1 MKWIKQNEWN
11 LVVAVAFLSFVCGII
26 GVNDALL
33 ISGKSAPWPDLVYF
47 SIRLF
52 FFNYDL
58 PGDGIPYAPGT
69 PLLQVARFLAPATV
83 TYAAVKGFML
93 GAAAVLNIWQ
103 LRRWQGHTVV
113 CGAGKRGR
121 EVALALKADGR
132 KVVVIEKDAEAE
144 TLGELRAAG
153 VRVVLGSATDS
164 IHQEQARMNY
174 AGLVV
179 ALTNTDE
186 SNLEIAMAAANG
198 PTNQPVDILA
208 HASRQFAAVFDHQ
221 PPVDNTHSR
230 GRPRFFNHE
239 TSAARLLV
247 QEFTANL
254 ATVLSQKPRSPR
266 VLLIGDG
273 SVIPELLGIAMV
285 QCQYAYSDIP
295 QFVVVVPDRNL
306 VARSFP
312 TLHPQLSL
320 VADVSLI
327 ERTCAEI
334 ASMELES
341 ITSEQNFD
349 LIFVSYQNDLDALS
363 LARHLAQQ
371 KPSGLFGRIVA
382 CLRPSTDL
390 ARHSIS
396 IEDTE
401 IRNLVKLGCV
411 SDVLLHG
418 ALDREARAIHEAYV
432 AEEKAKG
439 LSPIENPALVSWEDL
454 PESLRQANRAQ
465 ADHIPI
471 KQKALAVS
479 RSEQML
485 EALAEA
491 EHRRWMAEKIL
502 AGWRFGEKRDNSRKL
517 HPSINIYSQLTET
530 EKQKDRNTVQ
540 SVLQRMESLT

>member
-11 LVVAVAFLSFVCGII
+11 LVVAVAFLSFVCGIF

-33 ISGKSAPWPDLVYF
+33 MSGKSAPWPDLVYF
-47 SIRLF
+47 AIRLF

-58 PGDGIPYAPGT
+58 PGEGVPYAPSN
-69 PLLQVARFLAPATV
+69 PLLQAARFLAPATL
-83 TYAAVKGFML
+83 TYAAAKGFML
-93 GAAAVLNIWQ
+93 AASSALNIW
-103 LRRWQGHTVV
+103 RIRHWKGHAVV

-153 VRVVLGSATDS
+153 VRVVLGSATDP
-164 IHQEQARMNY
+164 IHQQQARMHE

-179 ALTNTDE
+179 ALTKTDE
-186 SNLEIAMAAANG
+186 SNLEIAMDAADG
-198 PTNQPVDILA
+198 PTIKPVEILA
-208 HASRQFAAVFDHQ
+208 HASRQFASVFDHQ
-221 PPVDNTHSR
+221 PPVDSSYSR

-247 QEFTANL
+247 QEFTTDL
-254 ATVLSQKPRSPR
+254 ATVLAHAPRSPQ

-273 SVIPELLGIAMV
+273 SVIPELLGIAMM
-285 QCQYAYSDIP
+285 QCQYAHSGTP
-295 QFVVVVPDRNL
+295 QFVAVVPDRNL

-312 TLHPQLSL
+312 VLHPQLNL
-320 VADVSLI
+320 VADVKVI
-327 ERTCAEI
+327 ERTYAEMAMI
-334 ASMELES
+334 ELENV
-341 ITSEQNFD
+341 TNEQGFD
-349 LIFVSYQNDLDALS
+349 LIFICYQNDLDALG

-371 KPSGLFGRIVA
+371 KPSGLVGRIVA

-390 ARHSIS
+390 VRHSIN

-418 ALDREARAIHEAYV
+418 ALDREARAIHEGYV

-439 LSPIENPALVSWEDL
+439 LSQIENPALVSWEDL

-465 ADHIPI
+465 ADHAPI
-471 KQKALAVS
+471 KQRALAVS
-479 RSEQML
+479 RSERML

-502 AGWRFGEKRDNSRKL
+502 AGWQFGEKRDNSRKL
-517 HPSINIYSQLTET
+517 HPSIKIYSQLTEA
-530 EKQKDRNTVQ
+530 EKQKDRDTVQ
-540 SVLQRMESLT
+540 AVLQRMESLT

>member
-11 LVVAVAFLSFVCGII
+11 LVVALALLSFVCGIF

-33 ISGKSAPWPDLVYF
+33 MSGKSAPWPDLVYF
-47 SIRLF
+47 AIRLF
-52 FFNYDL
+52 FFSYDL
-58 PGDGIPYAPGT
+58 PGEGIPYAPGT

-103 LRRWQGHTVV
+103 LRRWQGHAVV

-153 VRVVLGSATDS
+153 VRVVLGSATDP

-179 ALTNTDE
+179 ALTKTDE

-254 ATVLSQKPRSPR
+254 AIVLPQKPRSPR

-273 SVIPELLGIAMV
+273 SLIPELLGIAMV

-334 ASMELES
+334 ATLELES
-341 ITSEQNFD
+341 ITSDQAFD

-371 KPSGLFGRIVA
+371 KPSGLVGRIVA

-432 AEEKAKG
+432 ATEIAKG

-471 KQKALAVS
+471 KQSALAVS

-502 AGWRFGEKRDNSRKL
+502 AGWRFGGKRDNSRKL
-517 HPSINIYSQLTET
+517 HPSIKIYSQLTEA
-530 EKQKDRNTVQ
+530 EKQKDRDTVQ

>member
-11 LVVAVAFLSFVCGII
+11 LVVAVAFLSFVCGIF

-33 ISGKSAPWPDLVYF
+33 MSGKSAPWPDLVYF
-47 SIRLF
+47 AIRLF

-58 PGDGIPYAPGT
+58 PGEGIPYAPGT
-69 PLLQVARFLAPATV
+69 PLLQVARFLAPATI

-93 GAAAVLNIWQ
+93 GAASALNIWR
-103 LRRWQGHTVV
+103 LRRWQGHAVV

-121 EVALALKADGR
+121 EVALALKGDGR

-164 IHQEQARMNY
+164 VHQQQARMHE

-179 ALTNTDE
+179 ALTKTDE
-186 SNLEIAMAAANG
+186 SNLEIAMDAADG
-198 PTNQPVDILA
+198 PTSTPVEILA
-208 HASRQFAAVFDHQ
+208 HASRQFASVFDHQ
-221 PPVDNTHSR
+221 PPVDSTNSR

-247 QEFTANL
+247 QEFTTDFATIL
-254 ATVLSQKPRSPR
+254 AHAPRSPQ

-273 SVIPELLGIAMV
+273 SVIPELLGIAMM
-285 QCQYAYSDIP
+285 QCQYAHSGTP
-295 QFVVVVPDRNL
+295 QFVVVVPDRIL

-312 TLHPQLSL
+312 VLHPQLHL
-320 VADVSLI
+320 VANVSLI

-334 ASMELES
+334 ATLELEN
-341 ITSEQNFD
+341 ITNEQAFD

-371 KPSGLFGRIVA
+371 KPSGLVGRIVA
-382 CLRPSTDL
+382 CLRPSTDI

-471 KQKALAVS
+471 KKRALAVS

-517 HPSINIYSQLTET
+517 HPSIKIYSQLTEA
-530 EKQKDRNTVQ
+530 EKQKDRDTVQ

>member
-11 LVVAVAFLSFVCGII
+11 LVVAVAFLSFVCGIF
-26 GVNDALL
+26 GVNEALL
-33 ISGKSAPWPDLVYF
+33 MSGKSAPWPDLVYF
-47 SIRLF
+47 AIRLF

-58 PGDGIPYAPGT
+58 PGEGIPYAPGT
-69 PLLQVARFLAPATV
+69 PLLQVARFLAPATI

-93 GAAAVLNIWQ
+93 GAASALNIWR
-103 LRRWQGHTVV
+103 LRRWKGHAVV

-121 EVALALKADGR
+121 ELALALKAEGR
-132 KVVVIEKDAEAE
+132 NVVVIEKDSEAEA
-144 TLGELRAAG
+144 LSELRTAG
-153 VRVVLGSATDS
+153 VRVVLGNAADP
-164 IHQEQARMNY
+164 IYQDQARLHE

-179 ALTNTDE
+179 ALTKTDE
-186 SNLEIAMAAANG
+186 SNLEIAMDAADG
-198 PTNQPVDILA
+198 PTSKPVEILA
-208 HASRQFAAVFDHQ
+208 HASRQFATIFDHQ
-221 PPVDNTHSR
+221 PPVDSTHYR

-247 QEFTANL
+247 QEFTTDL
-254 ATVLSQKPRSPR
+254 ATVLAHAPRSPQ

-273 SVIPELLGIAMV
+273 SVIPELLGIAMM
-285 QCQYAYSDIP
+285 QCQYAHSGTP

-312 TLHPQLSL
+312 VLHPQLNL
-320 VADVSLI
+320 VAGVKLI
-327 ERTCAEI
+327 ERTYAEMAMI
-334 ASMELES
+334 ELENV
-341 ITSEQNFD
+341 TNEQGFD
-349 LIFVSYQNDLDALS
+349 LIFICYQNDLDALG

-371 KPSGLFGRIVA
+371 KPSGLVGRIVA

-390 ARHSIS
+390 VRHSIN

-418 ALDREARAIHEAYV
+418 ALDREARTIHEKYV
-432 AEEKAKG
+432 AAENAKG
-439 LSPIENPALVSWEDL
+439 IDQNENPALVSWEDL
-454 PESLRQANRAQ
+454 PESQRQANRAQ

-479 RSEQML
+479 RSEKML
-485 EALAEA
+485 EALAGA

-517 HPSINIYSQLTET
+517 HPSIKPYTQLTAA
-530 EKQKDRNTVQ
+530 EKQKDRDTVQ

>member
-11 LVVAVAFLSFVCGII
+11 LVVAVAFLSFVCGIF

-47 SIRLF
+47 AIRLF

-58 PGDGIPYAPGT
+58 PGEGIPYAPGT

-103 LRRWQGHTVV
+103 LRRWQGHAVV

-144 TLGELRAAG
+144 ALGELRAAG

-179 ALTNTDE
+179 ALTKTDE

-254 ATVLSQKPRSPR
+254 ATVLPQKPRSPR

-273 SVIPELLGIAMV
+273 SLIPELLGIAMV

-320 VADVSLI
+320 VADVNLI

-334 ASMELES
+334 ATLELES

-371 KPSGLFGRIVA
+371 KPSGLVGRIVA
-382 CLRPSTDL
+382 CLRPITDI

-401 IRNLVKLGCV
+401 IRNLVKLG
-411 SDVLLHG
+411 
-418 ALDREARAIHEAYV
+418 
-432 AEEKAKG
+432 
-439 LSPIENPALVSWEDL
+439 
-454 PESLRQANRAQ
+454 
-465 ADHIPI
+465 
-471 KQKALAVS
+471 
-479 RSEQML
+479 
-485 EALAEA
+485 
-491 EHRRWMAEKIL
+491 
-502 AGWRFGEKRDNSRKL
+502 
-517 HPSINIYSQLTET
+517 
-530 EKQKDRNTVQ
+530 
-540 SVLQRMESLT
+540 

>member
-47 SIRLF
+47 AIRLF

-58 PGDGIPYAPGT
+58 PGEGIPYAPGT
-69 PLLQVARFLAPATV
+69 PLLQVARFLAPATI

-93 GAAAVLNIWQ
+93 AAASALNIWQ
-103 LRRWQGHTVV
+103 LRRWQGHAVV

-179 ALTNTDE
+179 ALTKTDE

-254 ATVLSQKPRSPR
+254 ATVLPQKPRSPR

-273 SVIPELLGIAMV
+273 SLIPELLGIAMM
-285 QCQYAYSDIP
+285 QCQYAHSGTP
-295 QFVVVVPDRNL
+295 QFVVVVPDRIL

-312 TLHPQLSL
+312 VLHPQLHL
-320 VADVSLI
+320 VANVSLI

-334 ASMELES
+334 ATLELEN
-341 ITSEQNFD
+341 ITNEQAFD

-371 KPSGLFGRIVA
+371 KPSGLVGRIVA
-382 CLRPSTDL
+382 CLRPSTDI

-471 KQKALAVS
+471 KKRALAVS

-517 HPSINIYSQLTET
+517 HPSIKIWFFAIFSGRQGFLAC
-530 EKQKDRNTVQ
+530 
-540 SVLQRMESLT
+540 QR

>member
-47 SIRLF
+47 AIRLF

-58 PGDGIPYAPGT
+58 PGEGIPYAPAT
-69 PLLQVARFLAPATV
+69 PLLQLARFLAPATV

-93 GAAAVLNIWQ
+93 GAATVLNIWQ
-103 LRRWQGHTVV
+103 LRRWQGHAVV

-186 SNLEIAMAAANG
+186 SNLEIAMAAAKG

-254 ATVLSQKPRSPR
+254 ATVLPQKPRSPR

-273 SVIPELLGIAMV
+273 SLIPELLGIAMV

-312 TLHPQLSL
+312 TLHPQLYL

-327 ERTCAEI
+327 ERTCADI
-334 ASMELES
+334 ATLELQS
-341 ITSEQNFD
+341 ITSEQDFD

-371 KPSGLFGRIVA
+371 KPSGLVGRIVA

-439 LSPIENPALVSWEDL
+439 LIPIENPALVSWEDL

-471 KQKALAVS
+471 KQRALAVS

-517 HPSINIYSQLTET
+517 HPSINIYSQLTEA
-530 EKQKDRNTVQ
+530 EKQKDRDTVQ

>member
-1 MKWIKQNEWN
+1 
-11 LVVAVAFLSFVCGII
+11 
-26 GVNDALL
+26 
-33 ISGKSAPWPDLVYF
+33 
-47 SIRLF
+47 
-52 FFNYDL
+52 
-58 PGDGIPYAPGT
+58 
-69 PLLQVARFLAPATV
+69 
-83 TYAAVKGFML
+83 
-93 GAAAVLNIWQ
+93 
-103 LRRWQGHTVV
+103 
-113 CGAGKRGR
+113 
-121 EVALALKADGR
+121 
-132 KVVVIEKDAEAE
+132 
-144 TLGELRAAG
+144 
-153 VRVVLGSATDS
+153 
-164 IHQEQARMNY
+164 
-174 AGLVV
+174 
-179 ALTNTDE
+179 
-186 SNLEIAMAAANG
+186 
-198 PTNQPVDILA
+198 VDILA

-273 SVIPELLGIAMV
+273 SLIPELLGIAMV

-295 QFVVVVPDRNL
+295 QFVVVVPERNL
-306 VARSFP
+306 VVRSFP
-312 TLHPQLSL
+312 KLHPQLPL

-334 ASMELES
+334 ATLELEN
-341 ITSEQNFD
+341 ITNEQAFD

-363 LARHLAQQ
+363 LARYLAQQ
-371 KPSGLFGRIVA
+371 KPSGLAGRIVA

-432 AEEKAKG
+432 ATEIAKG

-465 ADHIPI
+465 ADHIHI
-471 KQKALAVS
+471 KQSALAVS

-502 AGWRFGEKRDNSRKL
+502 AGWRFGETRDNSRKL
-517 HPSINIYSQLTET
+517 HPSI
-530 EKQKDRNTVQ
+530 KQYEH
-540 SVLQRMESLT
+540 L

>member
-47 SIRLF
+47 AIRLF
-52 FFNYDL
+52 FFSYDL
-58 PGDGIPYAPGT
+58 PGEGIPYAPGT

-153 VRVVLGSATDS
+153 VRVVLGNATDS
-164 IHQEQARMNY
+164 IHQDQARMNY

-179 ALTNTDE
+179 ALTKTDE

-221 PPVDNTHSR
+221 PPVDNTNSR

-273 SVIPELLGIAMV
+273 SLIPELLGIAMV

-334 ASMELES
+334 ATLELQS
-341 ITSEQNFD
+341 ITSEQDFD

-371 KPSGLFGRIVA
+371 KPSGLVGRIVA
-382 CLRPSTDL
+382 CLRPSTDI

-439 LSPIENPALVSWEDL
+439 LIPIENPALVSWEDL

-471 KQKALAVS
+471 KKRALAVS

-517 HPSINIYSQLTET
+517 HPSINIYSQLTEA
-530 EKQKDRNTVQ
+530 EKQKDRDTVQ